1 MNTSNDVQ
9 SKADLICV
17 TYLANP
23 SCNSYYI
30 AKIVGCD
37 PAYVRAVIR
46 RRGYAGFKNR
56 KYAKLGE
63 KYLNKYVKLNEK
75 T

>member
-17 TYLANP
+17 IYLANL
-23 SCNSYYI
+23 SCNSQYI
-30 AKIVGCD
+30 AKMVGCN

-56 KYAKLGE
+56 KY
-63 KYLNKYVKLNEK
+63 VKLNEK

>member
-17 TYLANP
+17 VYLANP
-23 SCNSYYI
+23 SSNSFYI
-30 AKIVGCD
+30 AKQVGCN

-56 KYAKLGE
+56 KYV
-63 KYLNKYVKLNEK
+63 NVK
-75 T
+75 